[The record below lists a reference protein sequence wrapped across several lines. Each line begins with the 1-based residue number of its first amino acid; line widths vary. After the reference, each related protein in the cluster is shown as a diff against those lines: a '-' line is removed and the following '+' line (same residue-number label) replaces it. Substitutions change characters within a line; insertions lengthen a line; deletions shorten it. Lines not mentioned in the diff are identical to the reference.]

1 MFRAL
6 FDFLA
11 LLLLLAAPLLGPVA
25 IGASRFW
32 AAGPLMLTTLL
43 GAALVFSRPL
53 IWEEARA
60 DIRVPPAGVALLLFL
75 LYGWW
80 AILLCATPFEAR
92 IEFLRAASFL
102 AAYWAWTNLVD
113 RNGRWR
119 WVLGLFLLA
128 VSLIAWYGII
138 QHVTGQADRVLWFSR
153 KFEGADYGP
162 RVGGTYFCPNH
173 FAHLLALAAPM
184 GLALVFTPEA
194 GVFLRL
200 LGAYT
205 LIVVL
210 PAQHFSQSRAGWIG
224 LTAGLTVTAL
234 ALVYRRSRVW
244 FWVLLLAM
252 PFLLAGGA
260 TVYWRA
266 SPAFRERFLQARA
279 EAQGYM
285 IGGEGGFRVNQWRDT
300 LPMIKD
306 RPFFG
311 HGPGSYR
318 WLAEEYRRHMK
329 SPNRLAEYAHNDY
342 LQTLAEYG
350 WVGTLLLALPLLWL
364 LWRLLRALGVT
375 RNLNNAGLLAGLL
388 GAWAASFSHAL
399 FDFNLRIFA
408 NVMALILLTGVV
420 VGRLHAR
427 REWKSFA
434 LTRRQAWLLCG
445 PVVLLTLLLGA
456 EGARTLAA
464 YAAQVRGDYWLRRFV
479 YERAESLEKR
489 ALRLDPGIWHAWSAL
504 GQIYQTRS
512 FWSPDEQQK
521 QRDIRQSARCYREA
535 LRGNA
540 RDMDNVYGLAMSELA
555 VGRQAQGLRLLRAA
569 ADRHT
574 FNQSYRTQLGLQLR
588 QAGRY
593 AEALAEFKKAERLG
607 STSMI
612 RMNLKWLNEQ
622 VKGRPAAVKQA
633 PRVSATEAHGSRH
646 SGMSG

>member
-1 MFRAL
+1 
-6 FDFLA
+6 
-11 LLLLLAAPLLGPVA
+11 
-25 IGASRFW
+25 
-32 AAGPLMLTTLL
+32 AGPLMLTTLL

-53 IWEEARA
+53 IWAEARA
-60 DIRVPPAGVALLLFL
+60 DVRVPPAGAALLLFL

-80 AILLCATPFEAR
+80 AIFFCATPFEAR
-92 IEFLRAASFL
+92 IEFFRAGSFL
-102 AAYWAWTNLVD
+102 AAYWAWTNLVE

-119 WVLGLFLLA
+119 WILGLFLLT

-138 QHVTGQADRVLWFSR
+138 QHLTGQADRVLWFNR
-153 KFEGADYGP
+153 QLEGSSYGP

-173 FAHLLALAAPM
+173 FAHLLALAATM

-205 LIVVL
+205 LLVVL

-224 LTAGLTVTAL
+224 LATGLAVTTL
-234 ALVYRRSRVW
+234 ALVYRRSRAW
-244 FWVLLLAM
+244 FWVLLIAM

-260 TVYWRA
+260 AAYWRA
-266 SPAFRERFLQARA
+266 SPAFRERFLEAKT
-279 EAQGYM
+279 EAQNVT

-306 RPFFG
+306 RPAFG

-329 SPNRLAEYAHNDY
+329 FANRLAEYAHNDY

-364 LWRLLRALGVT
+364 LLRMLRALGVT

-408 NVMALILLTGVV
+408 NVMALVLLTGVV
-420 VGRLHAR
+420 VGRLQAR
-427 REWKSFA
+427 REWKRFA

-445 PVVLLTLLLGA
+445 PALLLTLLLGA
-456 EGARTLAA
+456 AVARTLAA
-464 YAAQVRGDYWLRRFV
+464 YAAQVRGDYWLRRFA
-479 YERAESLEKR
+479 YERAERLEQR
-489 ALRLDPGIWHAWSAL
+489 AVRLDPANWHAWSAL

-521 QRDIRQSARCYREA
+521 LRDSQQALLCYQAAR
-535 LRGNA
+535 RGNP
-540 RDMDNVYGLAMSELA
+540 RDMDNVYGAAMSELA
-555 VGRQAQGLRLLRAA
+555 LDRPEQGLRLLRAA
-569 ADRHT
+569 ADSHP
-574 FNQSYRTQLGLQLR
+574 FNQNYRTQFALQLR

-593 AEALAEFKKAERLG
+593 AEALAEFKKVERLG
-607 STSMI
+607 STPMI

-622 VKGRPAAVKQA
+622 AKGGR
-633 PRVSATEAHGSRH
+633 R
-646 SGMSG
+646 